1 MASRQEWEVP
11 VRPHHKTPD
20 HHVAFGAATEGFAAA
35 TASLAVVGRYWWNM
49 QMRLLIATGMMRFFR
64 AQWWLFIVVGFA
76 LLAFALPL
84 GVAFIVSAF
93 CAGEMNP
100 KAEDDY
106 LVPLKA
112 EHHAASANT
121 PEDQSVDFGEPDL
134 SDGLEDVRSAAGLH
148 HMGYLRALGR
158 DVDDA
163 EFAAAALGALDGTMQ
178 ALKVKLSDLDM
189 HAMGA
194 AFIASQLKHLGRMDQ
209 PDAERLADITMTA
222 MSSEELEGIRSE
234 ASRFS
239 YRMEGLLGGA
249 MRNGPTTT

>member
-11 VRPHHKTPD
+11 MQPHDKTPD
-20 HHVAFGAATEGFAAA
+20 QHVAFGAATDGFAAA
-35 TASLAVVGRYWWNM
+35 TASLAIVGRYWWNM
-49 QMRLLIATGMMRFFR
+49 QMRLLIATGVMRFFK
-64 AQWWLFIVVGFA
+64 AHWWLFVVVGFA

-93 CAGEMNP
+93 CAGEMDP

-112 EHHAASANT
+112 ENDAASDDT
-121 PEDQSVDFGEPDL
+121 PDEQSADFGEADR
-134 SDGLEDVRSAAGLH
+134 SGVIDDVRSAAGLH

-178 ALKVKLSDLDM
+178 AFKVKLSDLDM

-234 ASRFS
+234 AGRFS
-239 YRMEGLLGGA
+239 HSMEGLLGGA

>member
-1 MASRQEWEVP
+1 M
-11 VRPHHKTPD
+11 RPQDKSPE

-49 QMRLLIATGMMRFFR
+49 QMRLLIAIGVMRFFK
-64 AQWWLFIVVGFA
+64 AHWWLFMAVGFA
-76 LLAFALPL
+76 LLAFVLPL

-106 LVPLKA
+106 LVPLRS
-112 EHHAASANT
+112 EHQVASTAT
-121 PEDQSVDFGEPDL
+121 PTEQSADSGEPGL
-134 SDGLEDVRSAAGLH
+134 SGILEDVRSAAGVH
-148 HMGYLRALGR
+148 HTGYLRALGR

-178 ALKVKLSDLDM
+178 AFKVKLSDLDM

-194 AFIASQLKHLGRMDQ
+194 AFIANQLKHLGRMDQ
-209 PDAERLADITMTA
+209 SDAERIADITTTA
-222 MSSEELEGIRSE
+222 MFSEELEGIRSE
-234 ASRFS
+234 AGRFS
-239 YRMEGLLGGA
+239 YSTEGLMDGA
-249 MRNGPTTT
+249 MRNGPNTT